1 MTAKPQNRVFGKQ
14 KRQHTIIVASGD
26 TVRHMTVRPW
36 MAALAVC
43 LVGVFSIGYLLA
55 TSYLVLRDDLIGATM
70 ARQARMQYDYEDRIA
85 ALRAQVDRVTSRQL
99 LDQQVDEE
107 KVDKLMEQQQAL
119 SSRHGKLDALLDRA
133 ENSGLMNKDVTGAN
147 AAAAKGDHAE
157 LTGGL
162 KSIEKLLSSG
172 RPADATPDNST
183 LAYVPAPETVAD
195 HADRV
200 FSRVTLSLK
209 HIEQDQLT
217 RVRHLTTG
225 ASETVVVAEQ
235 DLVLTPPEP
244 VKVVAPEKASG
255 LVPVEDTKKNEL
267 EKRVEGFI
275 DDLIA
280 QDVNSPEFGKRV
292 DAIAAMGQKEIRDA
306 AGQSNR
312 FLDRPV
318 RAMSTDTGVGA
329 DLLQLRKTVE
339 ELDPGRNG
347 KLIGGNDGFL
357 SKLFGGS
364 PLKQY
369 FRKYQSS
376 QSHIQGILKSLSSG
390 KDELL
395 MDNAAIDTERANLWN
410 AMGRL
415 EQMIYLSKAMDTKLE
430 DKANELDHTDPAKAK
445 AIRETAL
452 FYVRQRT
459 QDLLTQMA
467 VTVQGYLA
475 LDLVKKNN
483 VELVKGVDR
492 ASTTTVSALRTA
504 VTVAQ
509 ALTNQKLVLDQITA
523 INTTTAGLIDSTGQL
538 LKSNTAAIH
547 EQAANSTIPV
557 ETLQRAFQNIYDT
570 MDAIDTFKLKALDSM
585 KTTVNTLSNEVEKS
599 KGYIARAE
607 GAAQNQGGAV
617 SETFKLEAM

>member
-1 MTAKPQNRVFGKQ
+1 M
-14 KRQHTIIVASGD
+14 
-26 TVRHMTVRPW
+26 
-36 MAALAVC
+36 
-43 LVGVFSIGYLLA
+43 
-55 TSYLVLRDDLIGATM
+55 
-70 ARQARMQYDYEDRIA
+70 
-85 ALRAQVDRVTSRQL
+85 
-99 LDQQVDEE
+99 
-107 KVDKLMEQQQAL
+107 
-119 SSRHGKLDALLDRA
+119 
-133 ENSGLMNKDVTGAN
+133 
-147 AAAAKGDHAE
+147 
-157 LTGGL
+157 
-162 KSIEKLLSSG
+162 
-172 RPADATPDNST
+172 
-183 LAYVPAPETVAD
+183 
-195 HADRV
+195 
-200 FSRVTLSLK
+200 
-209 HIEQDQLT
+209 
-217 RVRHLTTG
+217 
-225 ASETVVVAEQ
+225 ASETAVQEA

-244 VKVVAPEKASG
+244 VKTVAPEKAAG
-255 LVPVEDTKKNEL
+255 LVPVEDAKKTEL
-267 EKRVEGFI
+267 DKRVDGFI
-275 DDLIA
+275 DDLVA

-292 DAIAAMGQKEIRDA
+292 DAIAAMGQKEIREA

-318 RAMSTDTGVGA
+318 KAMGNDTGVGA
-329 DLLQLRKTVE
+329 DLLALRKTVE
-339 ELDPGRNG
+339 DLDPGKNG
-347 KLIGGNDGFL
+347 KLIGGGGGFL
-357 SKLFGGS
+357 QRLFGSG
-364 PLKQY
+364 LTQY

-376 QSHIQGILKSLSSG
+376 QTHINGILKSLASG

-410 AMGRL
+410 SMGRL
-415 EQMIYLSKAMDTKLE
+415 EQMIYLSKAMDQKLE
-430 DKANELDHTDPAKAK
+430 DKAEELDATDPAKAK

-523 INTTTAGLIDSTGQL
+523 LNTTTAGLIDSTGAL
-538 LKSNTAAIH
+538 LKSQSAEIH
-547 EQAANSTIPV
+547 QQAASATIPV

-585 KTTVNTLSNEVEKS
+585 KTTVNTLSSEVEKS

-607 GAAQNQGGAV
+607 GAAQNQVSGGT
-617 SETFKLEAM
+617 ETFKLEAM